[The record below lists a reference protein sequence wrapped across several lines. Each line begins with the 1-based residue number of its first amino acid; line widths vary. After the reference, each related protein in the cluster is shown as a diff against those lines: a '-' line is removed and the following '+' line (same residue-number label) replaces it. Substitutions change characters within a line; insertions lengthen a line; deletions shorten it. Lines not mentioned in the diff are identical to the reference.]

1 MAIKSKGRSKS
12 KQVARAPR
20 RDPVAVPTPFF
31 QRRWV
36 QLVAVLIVGMFVFMM
51 GVWVTN
57 GLRSTHRT
65 DAANATRSGQKTAMI
80 AWQNALEP
88 AISKVGQLNGPVAPT
103 IAPTV
108 TAAAANL
115 AKGRPAGASTAD
127 LLGSAAALRTAA
139 ATIEKVD
146 LVDTIR
152 GKGFDLH
159 QTEALLSSQVS
170 IVAGLRGLEQAARLS
185 VLAINAEGATKD
197 QLAESAK
204 ALAHSS
210 TGLIQDGFNS
220 YLNALNDVGLV
231 GGGQAPGGSPQ
242 LIPGG

>member
-20 RDPVAVPTPFF
+20 RDPVEVPTPFF
-31 QRRWV
+31 RRRWV
-36 QLVAVLIVGMFVFMM
+36 QFVGVFLVGMFVFMM

-57 GLRSTHRT
+57 GLRSTDRT
-65 DAANATRSGQKTAMI
+65 DAANQTKAAQKTAMI
-80 AWQNALEP
+80 TWQNALEP
-88 AISKVGQLNGPVAPT
+88 TISTVGQLNGPVPPT

-115 AKGRPAGASTAD
+115 AKGRPAGASAAD
-127 LLGSAAALRTAA
+127 LLRSAAALKTAA

-152 GKGFDLH
+152 GKGFDLQ

-170 IVAGLRGLEQAARLS
+170 MVAGLRGLEQAARLS
-185 VLAINAEGATKD
+185 VLAIDAEGATKD
-197 QLAESAK
+197 QLAASAK
-204 ALAHSS
+204 ALAQSS
-210 TGLIQDGFNS
+210 TTLIQDGYNS
-220 YLNALNDVGLV
+220 YLNALNDVGPRRRR
-231 GGGQAPGGSPQ
+231 PGPGRSSQ